1 MVGVSNSVSVAH
13 QSAIHDEFAPLVD
26 RGKCISRCQRN
37 ELFAPASI
45 SGLISTAVTRP
56 FGATASAA
64 RSATGRAGKLLSPH
78 ENDRPFAAA
87 SVGCAT
93 PSGSAGHAGATANLK
108 LTFHLDHSA

>member
-1 MVGVSNSVSVAH
+1 GSLWRWVAIGWQVPGQFQADPDASLLVGVSNSVSVA
-13 QSAIHDEFAPLVD
+13 QRPAIHDEFAPLVD

-64 RSATGRAGKLLSPH
+64 RSATEPVPVPRSSTCWPDL
-78 ENDRPFAAA
+78 R
-87 SVGCAT
+87 
-93 PSGSAGHAGATANLK
+93 
-108 LTFHLDHSA
+108 